1 MCVRRYEDNWQELKG
16 ELMEKDVLEVMSLSA
31 FGADGSDLEEKLRYC
46 GEKDIRLQVK
56 DARMSAEIYLDI
68 VYLMKR
74 EEEKRK
80 EELKK
85 AQYKG
90 IVKALEK
97 KKEGEGSYGR
107 PRARLPEDFREQVL
121 YHQEHKIPLE
131 NYRRKTTLKKATF
144 YKYVKTIQSEREE
157 AGKKQE
163 RYQTIS

>member
-16 ELMEKDVLEVMSLSA
+16 KLMEKDVLEVMSLSA

-97 KKEGEGSYGR
+97 KKEGAGSYGR
-107 PRARLPEDFREQVL
+107 PRASLPEDFREQVE
-121 YHQEHKIPLE
+121 YCQKNHIPLD
-131 NYRRKTTLKKATF
+131 NYRRRTSLKKPTF
-144 YKYVKTIQSEREE
+144 YK
-157 AGKKQE
+157 
-163 RYQTIS
+163 